1 MKKLY
6 ATIFIVISTACLA
19 QEQKEEPKQEEKQP
33 QFSTNLSVAVRQNN
47 GWGSASIPDFS
58 YYNRNFSS
66 VFNGYGY
73 TFNIDE
79 AVNNSAIYVD
89 SNKYYNG
96 SYIPVVAQ
104 MHNTN
109 LGADNI
115 FYYNQNASTFSK
127 PVGVDLSALKGR

>member
-6 ATIFIVISTACLA
+6 AALFIITAVNCFA
-19 QEQKEEPKQEEKQP
+19 QEQHESKQEQEKKP
-33 QFSTNLSVAVRQNN
+33 QFSANLSVAVKQNS
-47 GWGSASIPDFS
+47 GWGNMSTPDFS
-58 YYNRNFSS
+58 YYNKNFSS
-66 VFNGYGY
+66 VFRGYGY
-73 TFNIDE
+73 TLNIDE
-79 AVNNSAIYVD
+79 AVNYNSIYVD

-115 FYYNQNASTFSK
+115 FYYNQNASTYSK
-127 PVGVDLSALKGR
+127 PVGVDLSVLKGR

>member
-6 ATIFIVISTACLA
+6 TLILIVVSAACLA
-19 QEQKEEPKQEEKQP
+19 QEQKEEARQEEKQP
-33 QFSTNLSVAVRQNN
+33 HFSNNLSVAVRQN
-47 GWGSASIPDFS
+47 GSWGSAGIPDFS
-58 YYNRNFSS
+58 YYNQNYSS
-66 VFNGYGY
+66 AFRGYGY
-73 TFNIDE
+73 TLNIDD
-79 AVNNSAIYVD
+79 AVSYNAIYVD

-96 SYIPVVAQ
+96 SYIPVIAQ

-127 PVGVDLSALKGR
+127 PVGVDLSVLKGK